1 MNKHMLKLKDSSVLI
16 VLFVITL
23 ISLIPFFWMISTSFK
38 SSGALMSIP
47 IEWIP
52 KEISWLSYQKILIEL
67 PFLKSL
73 VNSVIISVF
82 STGLTILSA
91 SLAAFIF
98 AKFEFPFKNLLFI
111 LLLASMMVPLQV
123 TGIPI
128 FIILMKLK
136 LTNTYLGVIFPTI
149 FNVFAIFLLRQYM
162 KNINNEFIEAALMD
176 GANYFQIYLKIIMP
190 MSVVPI
196 TTLLVINFMNYW
208 NDYFWPLIILT
219 DPSKMTLPVMLSKL
233 NSQYSTEYNTL
244 MAGSLISMIPILIVY
259 MFAQKHFIRGIQE
272 GGIK

>member
-1 MNKHMLKLKDSSVLI
+1 MLKLKDSSVLI

-136 LTNTYLGVIFPTI
+136 LTNTYLGVIFPAI

-233 NSQYSTEYNTL
+233 NSQYSTEFNTL

>member
-1 MNKHMLKLKDSSVLI
+1 M
-16 VLFVITL
+16 
-23 ISLIPFFWMISTSFK
+23 
-38 SSGALMSIP
+38 AIP

-52 KEISWLSYQKILIEL
+52 KEISWASYEKILVQL
-67 PFLKSL
+67 PFLRSL
-73 VNSVIISVF
+73 FNSVVITVF
-82 STGLTILSA
+82 STLLTIFSA
-91 SLAAFIF
+91 SMAAFIF
-98 AKFEFPFKNLLFI
+98 AKFEFPFKNFLFI
-111 LLLASMMVPLQV
+111 LFLASMMVPLQV

-128 FIILMKLK
+128 FVILMKLK
-136 LTNTYLGVIFPTI
+136 LTNTFLGVIIPSV

-176 GANYFQIYLKIIMP
+176 GANYFQIYLRVILP

-219 DPSKMTLPVMLSKL
+219 DPAKMTLPVMLSKL
-233 NSQYSTEYNTL
+233 NSQYATEYNTL
-244 MAGSLISMIPILIVY
+244 MAGSLVSMVPILVVY
-259 MFAQKHFIRGIQE
+259 MIAQKHFIRGIQE

>member
-233 NSQYSTEYNTL
+233 NSQYSTEFNTL

>member
-1 MNKHMLKLKDSSVLI
+1 MNKHKLKLKDQGILI
-16 VLFVITL
+16 ILFLITL
-23 ISLIPFFWMISTSFK
+23 VSLVPFLWMISTSLK
-38 SSGALMSIP
+38 SRGALMSIP

-52 KEISWLSYQKILIEL
+52 KEISTQAYTKILMEL
-67 PFLKSL
+67 PFLRSL
-73 VNSVIISVF
+73 INSLIVTVA
-82 STGLTILSA
+82 STLLTIISA
-91 SLAAFIF
+91 SLAAFVF
-98 AKFEFPFKNLLFI
+98 AKFEFKYKNVLFI
-111 LLLASMMVPLQV
+111 LFLASMMVPLQV

-136 LTNTYLGVIFPTI
+136 LTNTYLGVIFPTV

-176 GANYFQIYLKIIMP
+176 GANYFQIYYRIIMP
-190 MSVVPI
+190 MSVVPL
-196 TTLLVINFMNYW
+196 TTLLVLNFMNYW

-219 DPSKMTLPVMLSKL
+219 DPKKMTLPVMLSKL

-244 MAGSLISMIPILIVY
+244 MAGSLISMIPILLVY
-259 MFAQKHFIRGIQE
+259 SFAQKHFIKGIQE

>member
-1 MNKHMLKLKDSSVLI
+1 MNKHLLKLKDSSVLI

-23 ISLIPFFWMISTSFK
+23 ISLVPFFWMISTSFK

-52 KEISWLSYQKILIEL
+52 KEISWDSYQKILIEL

-73 VNSVIISVF
+73 FNSVIISVL

-98 AKFEFPFKNLLFI
+98 AKFNFPFKNLLFI
-111 LLLASMMVPLQV
+111 LFLASMMVPSQV

-190 MSVVPI
+190 MSIVPI

-208 NDYFWPLIILT
+208 NDYFWPLIVLT

-244 MAGSLISMIPILIVY
+244 MAGALISMIPILAVY
-259 MFAQKHFIRGIQE
+259 MFAQKYFIRGIQE

>member
-1 MNKHMLKLKDSSVLI
+1 
-16 VLFVITL
+16 
-23 ISLIPFFWMISTSFK
+23 
-38 SSGALMSIP
+38 MSIP

-52 KEISWLSYQKILIEL
+52 KEISTQAYTKILMEL
-67 PFLKSL
+67 PFLRSL
-73 VNSVIISVF
+73 INSLIVTVA
-82 STGLTILSA
+82 STLLTIISA
-91 SLAAFIF
+91 SLAAFVF
-98 AKFEFPFKNLLFI
+98 AKFEFKYKNVLFI
-111 LLLASMMVPLQV
+111 LFLASMMVPLQV

-136 LTNTYLGVIFPTI
+136 LTNTYLGVIFPTV

-176 GANYFQIYLKIIMP
+176 GANYFQIYYRIIMP
-190 MSVVPI
+190 MSVVPL
-196 TTLLVINFMNYW
+196 TTLLVLNFMNYW

-219 DPSKMTLPVMLSKL
+219 DPKKMTLPVMLSKL

-244 MAGSLISMIPILIVY
+244 MAGSLISMIPILLVY
-259 MFAQKHFIRGIQE
+259 SFAQKHFIKGIQE

>member
-1 MNKHMLKLKDSSVLI
+1 MNKHYLKLKNSGILL
-16 VLFVITL
+16 VLFLITA
-23 ISLIPFFWMISTSFK
+23 ISLIPFLWMISTSLK
-38 SSGALMSIP
+38 SSGVLMAIP

-52 KEISWLSYQKILIEL
+52 KEISWASYEKILVQL
-67 PFLKSL
+67 PFLRSL
-73 VNSVIISVF
+73 FNSVVITVF
-82 STGLTILSA
+82 STLLTIFSA
-91 SLAAFIF
+91 SMAAFIF
-98 AKFEFPFKNLLFI
+98 AKFEFPFKNFLFI
-111 LLLASMMVPLQV
+111 LFLASMMVPLQV

-128 FIILMKLK
+128 FVILMKLK
-136 LTNTYLGVIFPTI
+136 LTNTFLGVIIPSV

-176 GANYFQIYLKIIMP
+176 GANYFQIYLRVILP

-219 DPSKMTLPVMLSKL
+219 DPAKMTLPVMLSKL
-233 NSQYSTEYNTL
+233 NSQYATEYNTL
-244 MAGSLISMIPILIVY
+244 MAGSLVSMVPILVVY
-259 MFAQKHFIRGIQE
+259 MIAQKHFIRGIQE